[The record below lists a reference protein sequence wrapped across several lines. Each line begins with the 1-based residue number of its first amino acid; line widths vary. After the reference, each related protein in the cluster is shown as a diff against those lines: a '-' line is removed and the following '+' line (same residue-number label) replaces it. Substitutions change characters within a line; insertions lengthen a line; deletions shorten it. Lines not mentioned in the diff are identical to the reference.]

1 MALSDDLRSSVGGL
15 WERTVTHPFVLEL
28 GEGTLPADK
37 WDVYFRQDYLF
48 LKPWIAL
55 MCAGVVKAPDFDHAR
70 PLAAFVHGALGAE
83 EGMFRDYFREKGLSA
98 ADVADLQYL
107 PTSHAQNGFL
117 RQVARDGSFHEIL
130 TTLLGIEWPYLD
142 WAQRLDAAGKRP
154 ANRHYQL
161 WIDIHAGK
169 ELGDFV
175 AWLRSTLDGARIG
188 HGAHLERTFLAT
200 LRYEYMFWE
209 MAYKGEAWPE

>member
-15 WERTVTHPFVLEL
+15 WERTVTHPFVVEL

-70 PLAAFVHGALGAE
+70 PLAAFIHGALGAE
-83 EGMFRDYFREKGLSA
+83 EGMFRDYLREQGVSA
-98 ADVADLQYL
+98 EEIADLRYL

-117 RQVARDGSFHEIL
+117 RQVAQEGSFHEIL

-142 WAQRLDAAGKRP
+142 WAQRLASVGKRP
-154 ANRHYQL
+154 ANRYYQL
-161 WIDIHAGK
+161 WIDIHAGD
-169 ELGDFV
+169 ELAGFV
-175 AWLRSTLDGARIG
+175 AWMRGVLDNARVG
-188 HGAHLERTFLAT
+188 RVAHLERAFLTT
-200 LRYEYMFWE
+200 LRYEYLFWE